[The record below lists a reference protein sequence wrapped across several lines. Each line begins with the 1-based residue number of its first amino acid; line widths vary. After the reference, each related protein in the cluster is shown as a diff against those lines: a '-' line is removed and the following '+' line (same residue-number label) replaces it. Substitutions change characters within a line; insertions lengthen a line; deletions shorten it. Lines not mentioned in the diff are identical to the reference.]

1 MAAAIERLMATTTH
15 TADWHRRLRIGDQT
29 TIDAVRAAL
38 KAHRALPTGVRRR
51 DIAEACLVAL
61 DRWEAEHGPVPPG
74 RAWSPAAGAS
84 GSAEGN
90 ASAASTANASAS
102 PAANASGQPGEDA
115 SVLEPTDTSAVARAA
130 DVLELLWSDGLPSD
144 VDALRRGDAAA
155 VAALQAQLLR
165 AGAPT
170 SSRVLRTSIP
180 IALGRLGA
188 P

>member
-29 TIDAVRAAL
+29 TIDAVRASL

-61 DRWEAEHGPVPPG
+61 DRWEAEHGPIPPG

-84 GSAEGN
+84 GSAEGD
-90 ASAASTANASAS
+90 ASAAST
-102 PAANASGQPGEDA
+102 ANASGQPGEDA

-130 DVLELLWSDGLPSD
+130 DVLELLWSDELPAD

-170 SSRVLRTSIP
+170 SSRVLRAAIP